1 MGETDLRDCQDGP
14 SGAAAAP
21 QRQATRRKLL
31 MTGAAGVAVGALAP
45 FHALAQ
51 AYPVRPVKMIVS
63 FPAGGVTDLSI
74 RRIAERFQQLY
85 GQTMIIENRP
95 GRGVASAGVATAQP
109 DGYTVGIIGRSQLS
123 LYHLLRGA
131 LPYHPVDSFTWISAL
146 MGSWFGIYVKADA
159 PWRSMADVIA
169 AARARPGALRYGTAF
184 GHGGLAHA
192 PMEEFERKAGIYMVH
207 IPFRG
212 DPDSLLQLARGEI
225 ELTIAAG
232 SGIPFVQDGRLR
244 LLAWMNPTRNPKWP
258 EVPTLRELGYPHEVQ
273 AVVGVGG
280 PKGMNPA
287 HVAFLENA
295 FRTILAEREV
305 QDFLDGIYQRPDFM
319 ASAPFTEWA
328 RRQLP
333 LEKEIIDRFN
343 LADAAGGAAPPR

>member
-1 MGETDLRDCQDGP
+1 MDDSLEAAIGPAPRTDE
-14 SGAAAAP
+14 A
-21 QRQATRRKLL
+21 RRRWLAG
-31 MTGAAGVAVGALAP
+31 GAAGLALGALAP
-45 FHALAQ
+45 AGAFAQAQ
-51 AYPVRPVKMIVS
+51 AYPARPVKMIVS
-63 FPAGGVTDLSI
+63 FPAGGVTDLSV
-74 RRIAERFQQLY
+74 RRIADRFQQLY

-95 GRGVASAGVATAQP
+95 GRGVASAAVAQSQP
-109 DGYTVGIIGRSQLS
+109 DGYTIGIIGRSQLS
-123 LYHLLRGA
+123 LYHLLRGS
-131 LPYHPVDSFTWISAL
+131 LPYHPVDSFTWVSAL
-146 MGSWFGIYVKADA
+146 MGSWFGIYVKADS
-159 PWRSMADVIA
+159 PLRSISDLIQ
-169 AARARPGALRYGTAF
+169 AARARPGAFRYGTAF

-192 PMEEFERKAGIYMVH
+192 PMEEFERKAGVNMTH

-244 LLAWMNPTRNPKWP
+244 LLAWMNPTRNAKWP
-258 EVPTLRELGYPHEVQ
+258 DVPTLRELGFPYEVT

-295 FRTILAEREV
+295 FRTILAERETL
-305 QDFLDGIYQRPDFM
+305 DFLEGIYQRPDFM
-319 ASAPFTEWA
+319 GSAAFSDWA

-333 LEKEIIDRFN
+333 IEKEIVDRFN
-343 LADAAGGAAPPR
+343 LAEGAGGSPPPR

>member
-1 MGETDLRDCQDGP
+1 
-14 SGAAAAP
+14 
-21 QRQATRRKLL
+21 
-31 MTGAAGVAVGALAP
+31 
-45 FHALAQ
+45 
-51 AYPVRPVKMIVS
+51 
-63 FPAGGVTDLSI
+63 
-74 RRIAERFQQLY
+74 
-85 GQTMIIENRP
+85 
-95 GRGVASAGVATAQP
+95 
-109 DGYTVGIIGRSQLS
+109 
-123 LYHLLRGA
+123 
-131 LPYHPVDSFTWISAL
+131 VDSFTWISAL
-146 MGSWFGIYVKADA
+146 MGSWFGIYVKADS
-159 PWRSMADVIA
+159 PWRSMADVIQ

-192 PMEEFERKAGIYMVH
+192 PMEELERKAGISMTH

-244 LLAWMNPTRNPKWP
+244 LVAWMNPTRNPKWP
-258 EVPTLRELGYPHEVQ
+258 DVPTLRELGYPYEVT

-295 FRTILAEREV
+295 FRTILAERET
-305 QDFLDGIYQRPDFM
+305 QDFLEGIYQRPDFM
-319 ASAPFTEWA
+319 GSAAFTDWA

-333 LEKEIIDRFN
+333 IEKEIVDRFN
-343 LADAAGGAAPPR
+343 LAEGAGGSPPPR

>member
-1 MGETDLRDCQDGP
+1 MDDSPGSRAT
-14 SGAAAAP
+14 GAP
-21 QRQATRRKLL
+21 VVPDESRRSWLL
-31 MTGAAGVAVGALAP
+31 GGAAGLALGALGPAG
-45 FHALAQ
+45 ALAQ
-51 AYPVRPVKMIVS
+51 AYPARPVKMIVS
-63 FPAGGVTDLSI
+63 FPAGGVTDLSV
-74 RRIAERFQQLY
+74 RRIAERFQQLH

-95 GRGVASAGVATAQP
+95 GRGVASAAVAQAQP
-109 DGYTVGIIGRSQLS
+109 DGYTIGIIGRSQLI
-123 LYHLLRGA
+123 LHHLLRGA

-146 MGSWFGIYVKADA
+146 MGSWFGIYVKADS
-159 PWRSMADVIA
+159 PWRSMADVIQ

-192 PMEEFERKAGIYMVH
+192 PMEELERKAGVNMTH

-225 ELTIAAG
+225 EFTIAAG

-244 LLAWMNPTRNPKWP
+244 LIAWMNPTRNPKWP
-258 EVPTLRELGYPHEVQ
+258 DVPTLRELGYPYEVT

-295 FRTILAEREV
+295 FRTILAERET

-319 ASAPFTEWA
+319 GSAAFTEWA

-333 LEKEIIDRFN
+333 LEKEIVDRFN
-343 LADAAGGAAPPR
+343 LAEGAGGSPPPR